1 MDLASQAGHSQTRL
15 LMDAS
20 SAASNAQ
27 VMIQAEEDM
36 AGIQKFLKA
45 KTPNIETLN
54 AVGIAGGGSGAA
66 FSQKDYKQFFTK
78 KENRGPSKYFEAKI
92 NMLWVGTRRS
102 TDRHDWC
109 PMACA
114 VN

>member
-1 MDLASQAGHSQTRL
+1 MDLASEAGPSQTRL

-54 AVGIAGGGSGAA
+54 VVGIAGGGSGAA
-66 FSQKDYKQFFTK
+66 FSQKNTSSSSRPK
-78 KENRGPSKYFEAKI
+78 KIEARPNILKP
-92 NMLWVGTRRS
+92 RS
-102 TDRHDWC
+102 TCYGLGHE
-109 PMACA
+109 AQA
-114 VN
+114 